1 MKNILKTLFVII
13 LSMLSFSFTINNEKE
28 EAYKPIQELSSDAR
42 FIGLLQDQL
51 QLVNNAKDLK
61 TLASYDS
68 KESLSNADINKIST
82 LLGYS
87 GRAEYERSVKSKV
100 AVIKALEKDY
110 NLSQYSK
117 GQLTQISLTTMNSRS
132 FKAAI
137 VIDGKPGGDTSEC
150 ERLCENSRIACI
162 AAAAAA
168 ATAGHVACLAA
179 DVTVI
184 LGIACHAAV
193 AATQAAVSYQC
204 NTTAAQCVHACRN

>member
-1 MKNILKTLFVII
+1 
-13 LSMLSFSFTINNEKE
+13 MLSFSFTTNNEKE
-28 EAYKPIQELSSDAR
+28 ETYRPIQELNSDSR

-68 KESLSNADINKIST
+68 KENLSNADINKIST
-82 LLGYS
+82 LLGYKS
-87 GRAEYERSVKSKV
+87 RAAYESAVKSKV
-100 AVIKALEKDY
+100 TVIKALEKDY
-110 NLSQYSK
+110 NLSKYSK
-117 GQLTQISLTTMNSRS
+117 EQLTQISLTTMNSRS
-132 FKAAI
+132 FKAVMPTI
-137 VIDGKPGGDTSEC
+137 IDGDTGGDTSEC

-179 DVTVI
+179 DTTII

-193 AATQAAVSYQC
+193 AATQAAVSHQC